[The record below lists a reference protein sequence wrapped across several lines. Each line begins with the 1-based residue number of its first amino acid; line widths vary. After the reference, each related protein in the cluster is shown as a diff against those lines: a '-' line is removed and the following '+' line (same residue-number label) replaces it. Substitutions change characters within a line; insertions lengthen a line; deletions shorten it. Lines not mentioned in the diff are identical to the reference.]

1 MERAGWFVAAATGIW
16 ALALGPLAPTASER
30 PAAVDLT
37 VTGVEVTQAIQ
48 TPTNSIKLVALRSTA
63 VRATLGVTGSA
74 GPVSGV
80 TGRLH
85 VFVGGTEI
93 TPSAGVAPTNA
104 PFTAPLAPQ
113 RANEN
118 DTLNFELLAPTNI
131 TASANVDFEVDVTPV
146 AGETS

>member
-37 VTGVEVTQAIQ
+37 VTGVEVTQATQ
-48 TPTNSIKLVALRSTA
+48 TPTNSVKLVALRSTA

-74 GPVSGV
+74 AAVAGV

-85 VFVGGTEI
+85 VFVNGSEI
-93 TPSAGVAPTNA
+93 TPAAGRAP
-104 PFTAPLAPQ
+104 PKPPLPPPPA
-113 RANEN
+113 
-118 DTLNFELLAPTNI
+118 
-131 TASANVDFEVDVTPV
+131 
-146 AGETS
+146 

>member
-1 MERAGWFVAAATGIW
+1 MPRVDGFVAAARRMRRTRGFV
-16 ALALGPLAPTASER
+16 ALGLCGLVLGPLAPTASER

-74 GPVSGV
+74 GPVAGV

-93 TPSAGVAPTNA
+93 TPAAGVAPINA
-104 PFTAPLAPQ
+104 PFMTHMPPYVWLA
-113 RANEN
+113 
-118 DTLNFELLAPTNI
+118 
-131 TASANVDFEVDVTPV
+131 
-146 AGETS
+146 